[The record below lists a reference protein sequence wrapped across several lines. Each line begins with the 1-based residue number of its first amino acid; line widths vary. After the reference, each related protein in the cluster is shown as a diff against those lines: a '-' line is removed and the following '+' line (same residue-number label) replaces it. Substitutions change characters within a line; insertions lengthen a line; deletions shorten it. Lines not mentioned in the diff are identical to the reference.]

1 MDGNVVGGVWV
12 TLDCS
17 VMLAT
22 RCRQFTLEVV
32 EVNISESDLRAPRAI
47 RLDLVDGNGA
57 LSVRMKGFTGSVCTE
72 EHKAIFLLA
81 VRGLASRYIRVV
93 IFTVNLDISH

>member
-57 LSVRMKGFTGSVCTE
+57 LSVRMKGLTRSVCTE